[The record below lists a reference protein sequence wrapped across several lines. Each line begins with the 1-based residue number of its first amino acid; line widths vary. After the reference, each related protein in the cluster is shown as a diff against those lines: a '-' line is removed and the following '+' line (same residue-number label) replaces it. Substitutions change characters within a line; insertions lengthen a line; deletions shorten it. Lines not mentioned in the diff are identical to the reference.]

1 MKRLYLLQFF
11 IFLLCSFS
19 VFSQTSNSN
28 VTSVS
33 LNIYYNYQVEGEVN
47 HIVSTFFLPKN
58 LPNKQRIIN
67 IDATPPAHKIFKS
80 GGNQYIQFVFDQ
92 PRTDFVLNIKLDI
105 ELYRYDLMMAEY
117 NRLNSLTDIS
127 ENFLRSEQFL
137 RKTNKHILEVADT
150 ISGKTQLET
159 VHNLYDFVVNHLEYD
174 NDLRENLGA
183 IKALKK
189 KRGDCTEYAD
199 LFVTL
204 CRAKEIPARVV
215 AGCIAEYGA
224 NPNHHW
230 AEVFIHNMGWVPFD
244 PTFGDS
250 EIAEFNQMPNK
261 YIYYSNK
268 RRDKILFSGNGQH
281 KWWVDNRSK
290 GEVKVKSFYDVDYKL
305 EEKFLE
311 AQNKYQKKDFDIADS
326 LTNELLEIDPE
337 NSRYHAL
344 KGLILSQTDG
354 DIEAFKQIQ
363 YALLL
368 AHNSSLKQNAYYAI
382 SSICALR
389 NQKDLAMS
397 FLKEALKKETI
408 GVKEV
413 RNNINFDNLQEDQDF
428 KTLLEEYDG
437 L

>member
-1 MKRLYLLQFF
+1 M
-11 IFLLCSFS
+11 
-19 VFSQTSNSN
+19 T
-28 VTSVS
+28 TVS
-33 LNIYYNYQVEGEVN
+33 LDIYHNYQVEGEVN
-47 HIVSTFFLPKN
+47 RIVSTFFLPKN
-58 LPNKQRIIN
+58 LPNKQRIIS
-67 IDATPPAHKIFKS
+67 IDATPLPHKVFKS
-80 GGNQYIQFVFDQ
+80 GGNQYIQFVFNQ
-92 PRTDFVLNIKLDI
+92 PSTNFVLNIRLDI
-105 ELYRYDLMMAEY
+105 ELYRYDLMMAQY
-117 NRLNSLTDIS
+117 NRLNSSAAIS
-127 ENFLRSEQFL
+127 ENFLRNELFL
-137 RKTNKHILEVADT
+137 RKTNKRILEVADT

-159 VHNLYDFVVNHLEYD
+159 VHNIYDFVVNHLEYD
-174 NDLRENLGA
+174 NKVRENLGA

-230 AEVFIHNMGWVPFD
+230 AEVFIHKMGWIPFD

-250 EIAEFNQMPNK
+250 QSAEFNQMPNK

-281 KWWVDNRSK
+281 KWWLNNRLE
-290 GEVKVKSFYDVDYKL
+290 GKVNVQSFYDVNYKL

-311 AQNKYQKKDFDIADS
+311 AQRKYQSQDFDTADS
-326 LTNELLEIDPE
+326 LTNELLEFDPQ

-344 KGLILSQTDG
+344 KGLLLSQIDS

-368 AHNSSLKQNAYYAI
+368 AHNSSLKQNAYYAM
-382 SSICALR
+382 SSICALS
-389 NQKDLAMS
+389 NQKHLAIS
-397 FLKEALKKETI
+397 FLEEVLEKETI

-413 RNNINFDNLQEDQDF
+413 RTNTNFDQLQEDQDF
-428 KTLLEEYDG
+428 KVLLDKYDG